1 MRSAKE
7 FNTHWKGK
15 ESQNLALKEQQYQ
28 NLKAKEH
35 VASGN
40 ELVDYSRAS
49 CLGADQKARGLWER
63 DWRSLE
69 GSRNSAIA
77 MTTNTITRH

>member
-28 NLKAKEH
+28 NLKAEEH

-40 ELVDYSRAS
+40 ELVD
-49 CLGADQKARGLWER
+49 D
-63 DWRSLE
+63 
-69 GSRNSAIA
+69 
-77 MTTNTITRH
+77 